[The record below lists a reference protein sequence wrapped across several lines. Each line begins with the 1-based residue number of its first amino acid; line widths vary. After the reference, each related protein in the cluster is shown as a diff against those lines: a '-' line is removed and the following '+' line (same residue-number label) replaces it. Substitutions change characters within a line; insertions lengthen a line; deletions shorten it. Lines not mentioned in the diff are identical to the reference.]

1 MALID
6 SLAFIQNT
14 DIDLGVISDT
24 SDYSVGGNPPRSATA
39 NYLLWSKTNMTGL
52 RAFTNPD
59 QGNIFAT
66 LTYTVSTLIDG
77 YYEGILMRFAP
88 YDNSTAYVEQQASG
102 SVITQHP
109 SVVYHAGAIYKSI
122 APGTGNLPTD
132 VAFWEVVTDLSTLIT
147 NTNVDVFIEEF
158 YIKIRANRCANE
170 KLAEDCGCGCN
181 GDLSKIQPAL
191 LVSAK
196 IMSADAAFAN
206 DNPEQMEKI
215 IRDIEETCANC

>member
-6 SLAFIQNT
+6 SLSFVQNA
-14 DIDLGVISDT
+14 DIDTGVVTDT

-39 NYLLWSKTNMTGL
+39 NYLLWSKTNMHGVRT
-52 RAFTNPD
+52 FTNPD
-59 QGNIFAT
+59 QGNVFST

-77 YYEGILMRFAP
+77 YYEGIRMRFDP
-88 YDNSTAYVEQQASG
+88 YSGATNYVEQQSSG
-102 SVITQHP
+102 SVVTQYA
-109 SVVYHAGAIYKSI
+109 SVVYHDGAIYKAI

-132 VAFWEVVTDLSTLIT
+132 TNFWEVVLDLSTLIT
-147 NTNVDVFIEEF
+147 NSNVDVFIEEF
-158 YIKIRANRCANE
+158 YIKVRASQCAND
-170 KLAEDCGCGCN
+170 KLAENCGCGCN